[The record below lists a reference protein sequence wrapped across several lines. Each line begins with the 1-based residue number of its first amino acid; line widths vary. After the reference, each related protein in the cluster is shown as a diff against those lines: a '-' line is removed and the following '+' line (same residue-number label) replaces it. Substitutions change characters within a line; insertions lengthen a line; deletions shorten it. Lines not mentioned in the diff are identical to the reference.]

1 MVGRERF
8 STLLLEEQEL
18 IVEDFLAEYR
28 DQQQSN
34 GWLKICTKNVY
45 FDPEILEQPVL
56 RFPFTKLE
64 NLRVVES
71 SITFDCEMVTCLRE
85 NGVDHDYLTMCC
97 DWKHEVLPRF
107 RSPREVCKLCER
119 LKNISGMSSISE
131 RDALIQDLVD
141 NHERNTTF
149 DVTAMRSLT
158 VESERDALIQDLV
171 DNHERNTTFDVT
183 AMRSL
188 TVEELVLEDKVRRIS
203 PLSEILG
210 TLRITNVNLYFML
223 LHGGLRPV
231 DIYPLSRVVGWRRLE
246 YGIHEPS
253 IEITVS
259 DLNCEDKETEHL
271 SLMLVFSEER
281 HCLVAELLFEN
292 HCESTRGLD
301 LESCENA
308 WAAGAM
314 SNYEYLLR
322 LNYFSGRSFCDL
334 SQYPVFPW
342 VLSDYSSDI
351 LDLSD
356 PGSYRELSKSVGA
369 LSERRL
375 ELVHDRYNEM
385 PEPRFLWGTHF
396 SSAAA
401 VIYYLVRAIPAAMLK
416 LQGGRFDEP
425 NRLFNSVLG
434 TWMSVTTSTS
444 DVKELIPEFFA
455 LTESELPVESGARAN
470 GWYHPGDFL
479 CNLQSL
485 DLGMRQDGERVENVH
500 LPPWAHNSA
509 EHFIRMNRAA
519 LESEHVSQS
528 LHEWID
534 LVFGFRSRSA
544 DAHTLY
550 FTDVKEN
557 QTFDSLIQFGKTPKR
572 LFNNPHP
579 RRSVDAA
586 ALSLASMSSKT
597 NQLKPKAQGFL
608 KCIAESGKSEKK
620 ISLYRSPEQ
629 GNVGMKCNLECKDGV
644 LLSSYAGKDSVISL
658 YNSQSFKRI
667 RATKSYHSVHE
678 IAPPIALLSSS
689 SFVFTDEGSRLIAFD
704 VRSGSER
711 LLSSE
716 YSHSSPITRLCCT
729 RSALVSTSADS
740 TNLWTWGNGRRNLQL
755 RCQLDPEGVVRH
767 IACVQLQDQNVLVA
781 TESNPANLMLWKIP
795 LLDAENGSDT
805 TEDVHEACWR
815 GAAASDGSQ
824 TTGMCLTEGKIIIIS
839 DSGQVAIYELDLA
852 RRGAADPTKLIQLG
866 SSATFIV
873 GGLPTG
879 TFLVASDDGS
889 LTEFD
894 GEGRVLE
901 LRREIWKHDSDERL
915 MMMCFDTEL
924 SALVYALSNGVVS
937 VLGEVNVL
945 DPNPRAARTALPMET
960 RWFPQQNS

>member
-8 STLLLEEQEL
+8 STLLLEEREL

-28 DQQQSN
+28 NQQQSK
-34 GWLKICTKNVY
+34 GWVKICTKNVY
-45 FDPEILEQPVL
+45 FDPELLEQAVL

-71 SITFDCEMVTCLRE
+71 SITFDCEMVTCLRQ
-85 NGVDHDYLTMCC
+85 NGVDHDYLTRRC
-97 DWKHEVLPRF
+97 DSKHEVLPRF
-107 RSPREVCKLCER
+107 KSPIEVYDLCQR
-119 LKNISGMSSISE
+119 LKNISGISSTSE
-131 RDALIQDLVD
+131 RDAVIQSLVD
-141 NHERNTTF
+141 NHESNATF

-158 VESERDALIQDLV
+158 A
-171 DNHERNTTFDVT
+171 
-183 AMRSL
+183 
-188 TVEELVLEDKVRRIS
+188 EELVLEDKVRRIS
-203 PLSEILG
+203 PLSETLG
-210 TLRITNVNLYFML
+210 TLRLTNINLYFMP

-231 DIYPLSRVVGWRRLE
+231 DIYPLSRVVGRRRLE

-253 IEITVS
+253 IEITFS
-259 DLNCEDKETEHL
+259 DLKREDDATEHL

-281 HCLVAELLFEN
+281 HCLIAELLLGN

-301 LESCENA
+301 LESCESA

-342 VLSDYSSDI
+342 VLSDYSSDS
-351 LDLSD
+351 LDLSN

-375 ELVHDRYNEM
+375 ELVHERYNEM

-401 VIYYLVRAIPAAMLK
+401 VIYYLVRAVPAAMLK
-416 LQGGRFDEP
+416 LQGGKFDEP
-425 NRLFNSVLG
+425 NRLFNSLLG

-455 LTESELPVESGARAN
+455 LTNSELPVESGARTN
-470 GWYHPGDFL
+470 GLYHPGDFL
-479 CNLQSL
+479 CNLQNL
-485 DLGMRQDGERVENVH
+485 DLGIRQDGERVENVR
-500 LPPWAHNSA
+500 LPPWAHHSA
-509 EHFIRMNRAA
+509 EQFIRMNRLA
-519 LESEHVSQS
+519 LESDHVSQR

-534 LVFGFRSRSA
+534 LIFGCKSKIV

-579 RRSVDAA
+579 RRSADAA
-586 ALSLASMSSKT
+586 ALSVASTSSRVRG
-597 NQLKPKAQGFL
+597 NQLDHKKPKAQGFL
-608 KCIAESGKSEKK
+608 KCIAESGESEKAF
-620 ISLYRSPEQ
+620 SLYRSPEQ
-629 GNVGMKCNLECKDGV
+629 GKLGMKCNLQCKDGV
-644 LLSSYAGKDSVISL
+644 LLSSYTGKDSVISL
-658 YNSQSFKRI
+658 HDSRSFKRI
-667 RATKSYHSVHE
+667 RATKSYHSVRE

-689 SFVFTDEGSRLIAFD
+689 SFVFTDESTRLMAFD
-704 VRSGSER
+704 VYSGSDR
-711 LLSSE
+711 LLSSD
-716 YSHSSPITRLCCT
+716 YSHSSPITGLCCT
-729 RSALVSTSADS
+729 RSAFVSTSADS
-740 TNLWTWGNGRRNLQL
+740 TNLWTWGDGRKNLQL

-767 IACVQLQDQNVLVA
+767 IACVQLHDQNLLIA
-781 TESNPANLMLWKIP
+781 TESNQANLMLWKIP
-795 LLDAENGSDT
+795 LLDAEDGRDI
-805 TEDVHEACWR
+805 TEDAYEACWR

-824 TTGMCLTEGKIIIIS
+824 TNGMCLTEEKIIVIS
-839 DSGQVAIYELDLA
+839 DSGQVAIYNLDLA
-852 RRGAADPTKLIQLG
+852 RRGPADPIKLVQLG
-866 SSATFIV
+866 RSAICMV

-879 TFLVASDDGS
+879 TFLVATDDGS

-901 LRREIWKHDSDERL
+901 LRREIWKYDSDESL
-915 MMMCFDTEL
+915 INMCFDAEL
-924 SALVYALSNGVVS
+924 NVLVYALSNGVVC
-937 VLGEVNVL
+937 VLGEVNVD
-945 DPNPRAARTALPMET
+945 DPNPK
-960 RWFPQQNS
+960 SG